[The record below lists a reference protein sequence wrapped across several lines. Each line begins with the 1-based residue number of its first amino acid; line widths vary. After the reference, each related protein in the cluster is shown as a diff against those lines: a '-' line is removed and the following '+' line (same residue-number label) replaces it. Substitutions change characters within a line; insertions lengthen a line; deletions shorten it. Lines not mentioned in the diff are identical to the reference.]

1 MHIQKPDMQENNT
14 QQTETATENVA
25 PPVYFEDLPLSE
37 DVLDALWDMHFET
50 CTPVQAGCIP
60 EILKGKDMIGIAQT
74 GTGKTAAY
82 LLPMLT
88 LLAEEP
94 HAADAVN
101 CLIMAPTRE
110 LAQQIDQALQGFA
123 YYTGINGVAV
133 YGGNDGHR
141 FEQELRSFQQG
152 ADIVVAT
159 PGRLITHLQL
169 GNLDLSRT
177 THLILDEADRMLDM
191 GFIDD
196 IKTIL
201 KALPEQRQVIL
212 FSATMPDEIATLA
225 KEFMHEPAE
234 VKIAV
239 SKPAEKIDQSI
250 YVCRD
255 GDKTPIVK
263 YIFQDTP
270 PERVIL
276 FASSKQRVKELNI
289 ILRRKGF
296 NCAAMHS
303 DLDQKERD
311 EVMLAFKQRK
321 IDMLI
326 ATDIVSRGI
335 DIDDIQMV
343 INYDCPR
350 DPEDYVHRIGRTA
363 RAGREGRAITLVGE
377 KDLFPLRKI
386 ERLLEEKIPRNPLPE
401 GCKEPEESVGNDR
414 KSSRGRKGSNS
425 RRGKSQ
431 SKVEDSKK
439 ENSKAAE
446 GNRSSR
452 KSKKKGSK
460 PQENGTVG
468 NANEAKPATES
479 SAPQS
484 LAASNEE
491 RPKKSRNHHR
501 RKPKAKKDEASKSSP
516 ANSES

>member
-1 MHIQKPDMQENNT
+1 MTESENT
-14 QQTETATENVA
+14 
-25 PPVYFEDLPLSE
+25 PVYFEDLPLSE
-37 DVLDALWDMHFET
+37 DVLDALYDMRFET
-50 CTPVQAGCIP
+50 CTPIQAGCIP
-60 EILKGKDMIGIAQT
+60 QILTGTDMIGIAQT

-94 HAADAVN
+94 HETDAVN

-133 YGGNDGHR
+133 YGGNDGVR
-141 FEQELRSFQQG
+141 FEQERRSFAQG
-152 ADIVVAT
+152 ADIVIAT

-201 KALPEQRQVIL
+201 KELPEKRQVIL

-239 SKPAEKIDQSI
+239 SKPAKKIDQSV

-263 YIFQDTP
+263 HIFKDTK

-276 FASSKQRVKELNI
+276 FASSKMRVKELNI

-321 IDMLI
+321 VDMLI

-386 ERLLEEKIPRNPLPE
+386 ERLLEEKIPRNELPE
-401 GCKEPEESVGNDR
+401 GCKEPEPAKADE
-414 KSSRGRKGSNS
+414 KKHSRGRGGKG
-425 RRGKSQ
+425 RGRGKVQ
-431 SKVEDSKK
+431 KR
-439 ENSKAAE
+439 NSD
-446 GNRSSR
+446 
-452 KSKKKGSK
+452 K
-460 PQENGTVG
+460 PQRNSD
-468 NANEAKPATES
+468 KPQKNSDKQQKSSDKPQKSSDKQQQTE
-479 SAPQS
+479 
-484 LAASNEE
+484 
-491 RPKKSRNHHR
+491 KKPRH
-501 RKPKAKKDEASKSSP
+501 RKPRNKKPTTTEA
-516 ANSES
+516 